1 MNNLSDIAHYRLLR
15 QGIAAPKFEQP
26 AQIIAWLGAMQAQ
39 DYAGTLWAIALRMQ
53 QPSQGAIELAIA
65 NRTIVRTWPMRG
77 TLHFVAAADVRW
89 MLKLMTPRIIAASS
103 SRQRQ
108 LGLDQ
113 AIFMRSREVLGQALQ
128 GDNQLTRPE
137 IYSLLEQANI
147 SAAGQRGI
155 HIIGRLAQ
163 EGFLCFGVT
172 KGKQPTF
179 VLLDEWLPPAT
190 TKVLTYEES
199 LAELAQRYFS
209 SHGPATLQDLVWW
222 SGLKVSEAR
231 AGLEMVKAE
240 FTQITDAGDGQ
251 TYYWLPPTS
260 EKENESKNEKIL
272 KQVHDVHLLPGFD
285 EYLLGYRDR
294 QAALDPTHSQKVVP
308 GGNGMFMPTIVSDGR
323 IVGTWKRA
331 ITKSKTSKQKDTLS
345 ITSDFFTE
353 LDSNQLSSLEVAA
366 KRYIDFMQNNFAEV
380 SNI

>member
-1 MNNLSDIAHYRLLR
+1 MNNLSNIAHYRLLR

-53 QPSQGAIELAIA
+53 QPSQSAIDLAIA
-65 NRTIVRTWPMRG
+65 NRSIVRTWPMRG

-89 MLKLMTPRIIAASS
+89 MLKLMTPRIITASGT
-103 SRQRQ
+103 RQRQ

-113 AIFMRSREVLGQALQ
+113 EVFARSREVLGQALQ
-128 GDNQLTRPE
+128 GGNQLTRPE

-163 EGFLCFGVT
+163 EAFLCFGVI

-222 SGLKVSEAR
+222 SGLKVSEVR
-231 AGLEMVKAE
+231 TGLEMVKTQ
-240 FTQITDAGDGQ
+240 FTQITDVGNGQ
-251 TYYWLPPTS
+251 TYYWLPPTTEQES
-260 EKENESKNEKIL
+260 ESKNEKIP

-294 QAALDPTHSQKVVP
+294 QAALDPIHSQKVVP

-323 IVGTWKRA
+323 IVGIWKRTLA
-331 ITKSKTSKQKDTLS
+331 KSKANKQKDALP
-345 ITSDFFTE
+345 ITPDFFTE
-353 LDSNQLSSLEVAA
+353 LDSTQLSSLEVAA
-366 KRYIDFMQNNFAEV
+366 NRYTDFMQNNFAEV
-380 SNI
+380 SDM